1 MLALISYM
9 AEDRAIRKFLRISA
23 MLVVLSFGPLAAEP
37 LPGADDPQLREAA
50 LAWLAEDEPDAALW
64 AMGELAADGNVAA
77 RVLVNKIYRAER
89 TSLSRDAVLRLVPQ
103 DRTGAS
109 RGLGPYPVDHD
120 AYPALRALRQI
131 GNSET
136 ADEWI
141 AHAQVIIAAGM
152 QSRLAPFVEVAVL
165 FDYSLNI
172 EVAEFSAVH
181 LRDDPY
187 TWDTL
192 IYFFAFSHLTA
203 EQLAANQSLLDARRW
218 QVRWT
223 EDPWPHAREDAFAWK
238 LLAHSWEALRIEGWT
253 RHYHEAAAVTAR
265 LVDPALLDDEL
276 LRLAD
281 LVSSGPSGPEQAP
294 DAPSEVELQRLGQIY
309 RRYATRAPYAVPTIT
324 LCERHCP
331 SRVAACIGSVGL
343 IGDIGFTA
351 YPNYTPVLTVE
362 EYYHS
367 ERAVRAHHHSLGN
380 VDFPQPGDPEWMV
393 LPQCMVDSLPARVD

>member
-1 MLALISYM
+1 M
-9 AEDRAIRKFLRISA
+9 AEDRAIRKFLGFA
-23 MLVVLSFGPLAAEP
+23 VVFLVLSFRPLVAEP
-37 LPGADDPQLREAA
+37 LPGVGDPKLREAA
-50 LAWLAEDEPDAALW
+50 LAWLAEDDPDTVLW
-64 AMGELAADGNVAA
+64 AIGELAADGSVAA
-77 RVLVNKIYRAER
+77 RVLVNQIYRSER
-89 TSLSRDAVLRLVPQ
+89 PILSLDDFRRLVPE

-109 RGLGPYPVDHD
+109 RGLSPYPVDHD

-141 AHAQVIIAAGM
+141 THAEVIIAAGM

-223 EDPWPHAREDAFAWK
+223 EDPWPQAREDAFAWK
-238 LLAHSWEALRIEGWT
+238 LLAHSWEALQLEGWM
-253 RHYHEAAAVTAR
+253 RDYNEAAEVTAR
-265 LVDPALLDDEL
+265 LVDPALLDDEI

-281 LVSSGPSGPEQAP
+281 LIGSGPFGRDHAP
-294 DAPSEVELQRLGQIY
+294 DPPTEAELQRLGQIY
-309 RRYATRAPYAVPTIT
+309 RRYATRVPSAVPTIT

-331 SRVAACIGSVGL
+331 SQVAECIGSIGL
-343 IGDIGFTA
+343 HGDIG
-351 YPNYTPVLTVE
+351 YPAGSNFSPVLTPE
-362 EYYHS
+362 EYYTS
-367 ERAVRAHHHSLGN
+367 ERAARAHLGRMGD
-380 VDFPQPGDPEWMV
+380 VDFPQEGYPEWMV
-393 LPQCMVDSLPARVD
+393 LPQCMVDALPARVD